1 MTDWQQL
8 ENRYLFSTFKRQPVT
23 LVRGQGV
30 RVWDDDGREYLDFV
44 AGIAAVS
51 LGHCHPTVVS
61 ALAEQSSALIHVSN
75 LVYSVPQLRLAQLLV
90 ENSCLDRVFLCN
102 SGAEAI
108 EGAVKLARKWGKEKR
123 DGAYEV
129 ICTDNAFHGR
139 TLATL
144 TAGGTEKYKLPY
156 LPLPP
161 GFVHVPFDDVEAIRK
176 ATSAKTCAVLVE
188 PIQGE
193 GGVNVPSDD
202 YLRRLRAWCDEA
214 GILLILD
221 EVQTGIGRTGSLFA
235 YQQYGAEPDIMTLAK
250 GLAGGVPIGALLAKE
265 HCAVFA
271 PGDHG
276 STFGGNPLC
285 THVGYSVLKYVIDND
300 IPGQVAKKGQHLE
313 RRLRSLADR
322 HPIVTEVR
330 GRGLLWA
337 IELDGEVAEQA
348 VGMCREEGLIAN
360 NVKPTALRLMPPL
373 VVSEEEL
380 DRAVEI
386 VDKVLGKLEK
396 EKRE

>member
-176 ATSAKTCAVLVE
+176 ATGAKTCAVLVE

-300 IPGQVAKKGQHLE
+300 IPGQVARKGQHLE

>member
-30 RVWDDDGREYLDFV
+30 RVWDDQGREYLDFV

-144 TAGGTEKYKLPY
+144 TASGTEKYKLPY

-176 ATSAKTCAVLVE
+176 ATGAKTCAVLVE

-337 IELDGEVAEQA
+337 IELDAEVAEQA

-360 NVKPTALRLMPPL
+360 NVKPTALRLMPSL